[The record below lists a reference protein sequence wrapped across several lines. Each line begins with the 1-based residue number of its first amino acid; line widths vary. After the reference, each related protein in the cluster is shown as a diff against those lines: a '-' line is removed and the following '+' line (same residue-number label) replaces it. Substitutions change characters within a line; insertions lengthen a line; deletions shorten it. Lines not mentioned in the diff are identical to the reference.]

1 MVASSLFCYLHLF
14 NPVGYI
20 LIFLLLS
27 NAFHGGQSEPAGE
40 EGRELHEQQSRY
52 NSTNEEMKRFD
63 EVVTMLMA
71 NSNARGAQ
79 LAVSKGGK
87 LKYFK
92 AFGVANRDNGEPV
105 TTRHV
110 FRYNSISKVI
120 TGTAILKLIQ
130 VLHEG
135 HLTNYQFILSFAKS
149 I

>member
-1 MVASSLFCYLHLF
+1 MIASSLFCYLHLF

-40 EGRELHEQQSRY
+40 ESREQQSRY

-63 EVVTMLMA
+63 EVVKMLMA
-71 NSNARGAQ
+71 NSNAPGAQ

-92 AFGVANRDNGEPV
+92 AFGVSNRDNGEPV
-105 TTRHV
+105 TTSHV

-135 HLTNYQFILSFAKS
+135 YLN
-149 I
+149 